1 MDEIL
6 YFSSSCLFLNRSTP
20 RFYSHSIGH
29 TPSCTSSLSG
39 RRHAGQVRIRSDS
52 AASLTALEDAFL
64 KIGLPS
70 WKKIAQ
76 KGSVRVDRRGYN
88 KSGNKRAR
96 FRASEPM
103 PLLAT
108 ADLRQTT
115 CHPPRALPFG
125 IIPTRPSCFYFH
137 HPIPVCKVWNGFSS
151 KPTSHCAGLAARTQS
166 SGPKLWRFRGIYQ
179 QS

>member
-29 TPSCTSSLSG
+29 TTHCTPSLSG

-70 WKKIAQ
+70 WKKTRTAFFS
-76 KGSVRVDRRGYN
+76 GMATRRHSSKN
-88 KSGNKRAR
+88 TARAKP
-96 FRASEPM
+96 FE
-103 PLLAT
+103 LLAI
-108 ADLRQTT
+108 QM
-115 CHPPRALPFG
+115 HPSYAQG
-125 IIPTRPSCFYFH
+125 Q
-137 HPIPVCKVWNGFSS
+137 
-151 KPTSHCAGLAARTQS
+151 KP
-166 SGPKLWRFRGIYQ
+166 
-179 QS
+179 

>member
-70 WKKIAQ
+70 WKKTRTAFFS
-76 KGSVRVDRRGYN
+76 GMATRRHSSKNTAAGT
-88 KSGNKRAR
+88 
-96 FRASEPM
+96 
-103 PLLAT
+103 PLLRLAI
-108 ADLRQTT
+108 LI
-115 CHPPRALPFG
+115 HPSFPPRAE
-125 IIPTRPSCFYFH
+125 
-137 HPIPVCKVWNGFSS
+137 
-151 KPTSHCAGLAARTQS
+151 
-166 SGPKLWRFRGIYQ
+166 
-179 QS
+179 